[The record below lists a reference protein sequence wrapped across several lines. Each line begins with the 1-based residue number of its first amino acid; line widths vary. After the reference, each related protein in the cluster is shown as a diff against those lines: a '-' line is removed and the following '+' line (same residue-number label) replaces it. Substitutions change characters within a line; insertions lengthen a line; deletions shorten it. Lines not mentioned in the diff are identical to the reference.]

1 MLIGFFCSVLGLA
14 LGFYGSEKIFSE
26 ETLPV
31 PAGAS
36 ERLQQVIGQAG
47 LPSVA
52 TRKLLVPRSEDQWRT
67 AARLHADNQPES
79 IAQLSARL
87 AVDHQPDVKDGV
99 AVHWLQ
105 PGLCRPSP
113 DPSCYL
119 LHTESGYRPGTGVS
133 TPINATQALGV
144 GDWWRSR
151 RYESGCHCRR
161 PRTRSRPL

>member
-1 MLIGFFCSVLGLA
+1 MLIGLFCSVLGLA

-36 ERLQQVIGQAG
+36 EQLQQVIGQVG

-87 AVDHQPDVKDGV
+87 AVDHQPDVMDGV

-105 PGLCRPSP
+105 PGTADP
-113 DPSCYL
+113 DRRLFVYL
-119 LHTESGYRPGTGVS
+119 HDGAYVLEQEKPVF
-133 TPINATQALGV
+133 LKL
-144 GDWWRSR
+144 W
-151 RYESGCHCRR
+151 
-161 PRTRSRPL
+161 